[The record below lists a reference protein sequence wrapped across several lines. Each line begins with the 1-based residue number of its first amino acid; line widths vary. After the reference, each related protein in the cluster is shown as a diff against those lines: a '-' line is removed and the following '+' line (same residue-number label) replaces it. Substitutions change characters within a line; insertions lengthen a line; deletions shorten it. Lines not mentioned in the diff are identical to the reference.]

1 MIAEL
6 RGNVTAIEKD
16 SIVIDVSGVGYL
28 VHTILI
34 DKKAGDEVHLYTH
47 LAVRENSMDIYG
59 FTNKEELSFF
69 ELLIGISGI
78 GPRSA
83 LAILN
88 LTDVRTLKAATS
100 SGDIS
105 YLTKVSGIGKKNAQK
120 IVMEL
125 RDKIGVVDEYNLRE
139 ESDALEAL
147 GSLGYTQKEARDA
160 LKEVPENQRGDD
172 WLKNALKLLGK

>member
-6 RGNVTAIEKD
+6 RGKVTTTEKD
-16 SIVIDVSGVGYL
+16 SIVIDISGVGYL
-28 VHTILI
+28 VHTILTSY
-34 DKKAGDEVHLYTH
+34 KEGDDIHLYTH
-47 LAVRENSMDIYG
+47 LAVRENSMDLYG
-59 FTNKEELSFF
+59 FVDKEELSFF

-88 LTDVRTLKAATS
+88 LTDVGTLKSATAT
-100 SGDIS
+100 GDIS

-120 IVMEL
+120 IVLEL
-125 RDKIGVVDEYNLRE
+125 RDKIATTGEYNLKE
-139 ESDALEAL
+139 ESEALEAL
-147 GSLGYTQKEARDA
+147 SSLGYSTKEARDA
-160 LKEVPENQRGDD
+160 LKNVPQDERGGD

>member
-6 RGNVTAIEKD
+6 RGKITAIGKD
-16 SIVIDVSGVGYL
+16 SVVIDVSGIGYL
-28 VHTILI
+28 VHTIVLSY
-34 DKKAGDEVHLYTH
+34 KEGDDAHIYTH
-47 LAVRENSMDIYG
+47 LAVRENSMDLYG
-59 FTNKEELSFF
+59 FVDKEELSFF

-83 LAILN
+83 LAILG
-88 LTDVRTLKAATS
+88 LTDVRTLKSATS

-125 RDKIGVVDEYNLRE
+125 RDKIGVVTKHNLKE
-139 ESDALEAL
+139 ETEALEAL
-147 GSLGYTQKEARDA
+147 TALGYSSKEARDA
-160 LKEVPENQRGDD
+160 LKNVPGDKRGDT
-172 WLKNALKLLGK
+172 WLKNALKQLGK